1 METVVDCSVITGVVF
16 SIFVVSISQSVTASF
31 KYGGELSSS
40 TLLIVL
46 KLANTRTSNS
56 LL

>member
-1 METVVDCSVITGVVF
+1 METIVDCNVITEVVF
-16 SIFVVSISQSVTASF
+16 SIFVVSSSQFVTASS

-40 TLLIVL
+40 TLLIVI
-46 KLANTRTSNS
+46 KLANTRTSDS